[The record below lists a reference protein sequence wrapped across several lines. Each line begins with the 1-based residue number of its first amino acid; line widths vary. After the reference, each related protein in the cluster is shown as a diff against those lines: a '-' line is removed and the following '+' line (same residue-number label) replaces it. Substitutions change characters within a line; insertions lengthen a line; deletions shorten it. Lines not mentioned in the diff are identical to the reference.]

1 MWLQYILH
9 SRLVAEL
16 VLNFCY
22 KEMST
27 AHLASTASEILQW
40 FRSRLEKMN
49 GSKQY
54 VTIMDLEKTINDDL
68 QVSTLNIIFKN
79 YNNYMTLCIIQL

>member
-9 SRLVAEL
+9 SQLVAEL

-22 KEMST
+22 KEMSI
-27 AHLASTASEILQW
+27 AHLALTTSEILQW

-54 VTIMDLEKTINDDL
+54 VTIVDLEKTINDDL
-68 QVSTLNIIFKN
+68 QVSTLNVIF
-79 YNNYMTLCIIQL
+79 

>member
-1 MWLQYILH
+1 MWLRYILH
-9 SRLVAEL
+9 SQIVAEL
-16 VLNFCY
+16 VVLNFCY

-27 AHLASTASEILQW
+27 AHLASTTSEILQW

-54 VTIMDLEKTINDDL
+54 VTIVDLEKTINDDL
-68 QVSTLNIIFKN
+68 QVSTLNVIFLK
-79 YNNYMTLCIIQL
+79 LQ

>member
-9 SRLVAEL
+9 SHLIVAEL
-16 VLNFCY
+16 VVLNFCY

-27 AHLASTASEILQW
+27 AHLASTTSEILQW

-54 VTIMDLEKTINDDL
+54 VTIVDLEKTINDDL
-68 QVSTLNIIFKN
+68 QV
-79 YNNYMTLCIIQL
+79 